1 MANLKKRVKA
11 IVKHTMEDFNN
22 NGYFMK
28 ESTNDTIK
36 WLSDDLMNIDDI
48 DDLSTIEISFLTLK
62 RLNCLEL
69 VNVEMI
75 TKTIE
80 NDEKFNS

>member
-1 MANLKKRVKA
+1 MKIENRVKA
-11 IVKHTMEDFNN
+11 IVKHTIEDFNN
-22 NGYFMK
+22 NGYFIK

-48 DDLSTIEISFLTLK
+48 DDLSTIEISLLTLK
-62 RLNCLEL
+62 RLNCLDL